1 MQKIAMIAAGLV
13 LWHNVALAQTNT
25 FNAPVPETNAGTPD
39 SATGVVGSPAHA
51 QQEYTPA
58 TSSERFRHYL
68 MSTFGPA
75 AVARAIA
82 AGGIAQG
89 NNSPKEWGGGAQA
102 FGERIGN
109 SYAEHVI
116 RKTLEFGGAAVL
128 HEDNRY
134 FHSTE
139 TGFLKRSKHAVSSVF
154 VARNEAGGEH
164 FAYSRFG
171 GALGAS
177 FISRA
182 WQPRSVDSSGDAAVN
197 FGITILTDMG
207 WNVVR
212 EYWPDVKGH
221 FRRHQ

>member
-1 MQKIAMIAAGLV
+1 MQNLAMIAAGLI
-13 LWHNVALAQTNT
+13 LGHNVALAQANS
-25 FNAPVPETNAGTPD
+25 FNAPPAEAAGTING
-39 SATGVVGSPAHA
+39 ATGVVGSTASAKP
-51 QQEYTPA
+51 EYIPA
-58 TSSERFRHYL
+58 TSSEKFRHYL
-68 MSTFGPA
+68 VSTFGPA

-89 NNSPKEWGGGAQA
+89 ENTPKEWGGGAQA

-128 HEDNRY
+128 REDNRY

-139 TGFLKRSKHAVSSVF
+139 TGFLKRSKHAVTSVF

-177 FISRA
+177 FISRT

-197 FGITILTDMG
+197 FGVTILTDMG

-212 EYWPDVKGH
+212 EYWPDVKNR